1 MHKKKRVLFI
11 GPLPPPYSGPEL
23 SMQQFRDS
31 KLLNDTFE
39 INFLQ
44 TNFREDN
51 TNKGKFGMAMIL
63 NFFKFFSK
71 LLVQL
76 IFKRPN
82 CVYYPITPTQ
92 IGWIGRDLWTI
103 LLSKVFRVKV
113 IIHLRGSHFKLNF
126 TQFPPILKKMVAFG
140 LRRVDTAIVQARYLE
155 DQFLPSIPEKQV
167 EVLYQ
172 AMDISKFP
180 LGTDTE
186 VENQKILV
194 IGHMTKAKGYTDIL
208 KIIPRIVDEFPDVKF
223 YFAGNIRKGE
233 RGVFFNQFTGE
244 KISYEDPFE
253 AENRILESSYSK
265 NYINLGIIQGTEK
278 LKHLQTSDI
287 FLTASYSEGFSRA
300 LLEAMSVGKPLIYT
314 PVGAH
319 REVLNDSNGIAFIP
333 GDLDNLYKAV
343 KSMLENK
350 QRSSIGLFN
359 RKNVENLFSLEK
371 IATDFKNILQK
382 TLEK

>member
-1 MHKKKRVLFI
+1 MIKKKRVLFI

-31 KLLNDTFE
+31 KLLNDSFE
-39 INFLQ
+39 ITFLQ

-51 TNKGKFGMAMIL
+51 TNKGKFGIAMVL

-76 IFKRPN
+76 LFKRPN

-103 LLSKVFRVKV
+103 ILARIFLVKV

-126 TQFPPILKKMVAFG
+126 TQFHPFVKRMVAFG

-155 DQFLPSIPEKQV
+155 DQFLPSIPESRV

-172 AMDISKFP
+172 AMDLSEFP
-180 LGTDTE
+180 LGSDSE
-186 VENQKILV
+186 VEKQKIIV

-208 KIIPRIVDEFPDVKF
+208 KVLPRIVDEFPEVKF

-244 KISYEDPFE
+244 KITYEDPFE
-253 AENRILESSYSK
+253 AENSILNSPYSK
-265 NYINLGIIQGTEK
+265 NYINLGIIQGAEK

-319 REVLNDSNGIAFIP
+319 REVLNEKNGNSFIP
-333 GDLDNLYKAV
+333 GDLENLYNAI
-343 KSMLENK
+343 KSMLLNK
-350 QRSSIGLFN
+350 ERNTIGLHN
-359 RKNVENLFSLEK
+359 RNEVETLFSIEK
-371 IATDFKNILQK
+371 IAADFKEILQK
-382 TLEK
+382 TIEK

>member
-1 MHKKKRVLFI
+1 MIKKKRVLFI

-31 KLLNDTFE
+31 KLLNDSFE
-39 INFLQ
+39 ITFLQ

-51 TNKGKFGMAMIL
+51 TNKGKFGIAMVL

-76 IFKRPN
+76 LFKRPN

-103 LLSKVFRVKV
+103 ILAKIFRVKV

-126 TQFPPILKKMVAFG
+126 SQFHPIIKKMVAFG

-155 DQFLPSIPEKQV
+155 DQFLPSIPESRV

-172 AMDISKFP
+172 AMDLSEFP
-180 LGTDTE
+180 LGSETE
-186 VENQKILV
+186 VEYQKILV

-208 KIIPRIVDEFPDVKF
+208 KVLPRIVDEFPDVKF

-233 RGVFFNQFTGE
+233 RGVFFNQYTGE
-244 KISYEDPFE
+244 KITYEDPFE
-253 AENRILESSYSK
+253 AENSILNSDYSK
-265 NYINLGIIQGTEK
+265 NYINLGIIQGAEK

-319 REVLNDSNGIAFIP
+319 REVLNEKNGNSFIP
-333 GDLDNLYKAV
+333 GDLENLYNAI
-343 KSMLENK
+343 KSMLHNK
-350 QRSSIGLFN
+350 ERNSVGLHN
-359 RKNVENLFSLEK
+359 RNEVENMFSLEK
-371 IATDFKNILQK
+371 IAADFKDILQK
-382 TLEK
+382 TIEK